1 MATDAPLVVAQVVSP
16 TLQTPPHN
24 GDGRDLRNVFFSED
38 ASALWSEIYLFVQA
52 TGTPLSSNCETIT
65 QDLFLHLLSL
75 KKNDGFLAKN
85 CTNEELRLELC
96 ACLQEMEHN
105 SL

>member
-24 GDGRDLRNVFFSED
+24 GAGRDLRNVFFAED
-38 ASALWSEIYLFVQA
+38 ADALWNEIYLFVQA
-52 TGTPLSSNCETIT
+52 IGTPLSSNRETIT

-75 KKNDGFLAKN
+75 KKNDRFLAKN
-85 CTNEELRLELC
+85 CTNEELRLVLL
-96 ACLQEMEHN
+96 AGLQE
-105 SL
+105 LG